1 MRRSPFLWGDFMRF
15 LQIVCLMVAMCMTG
29 CGKSGPIAMPNNTVA
44 FDPEKDK
51 LTTSGGTSGGLGMK
65 KTKPG
70 GSK

>member
-1 MRRSPFLWGDFMRF
+1 MF
-15 LQIVCLMVAMCMTG
+15 AMLMTG
-29 CGKSGPIAMPNNTVA
+29 CGNSGPAVGPSGTVL

-70 GSK
+70 GK